1 MSGCTPNRDGR
12 PASAAAIPGRTVCVG
27 EGSGWVSMRLAATVR
42 SKIMPVVLVALTLVT
57 AAGCANADAHPQTTA
72 ASVPSPVRLPAET
85 AGGACYL
92 LDYDVIEQI
101 VGTSFDV
108 AAASEAN
115 DTFTCVLQ
123 QAKDASYPDL
133 TLAVSATDADAT
145 TFKSTV
151 QPKGAAPVTELGKI
165 GYTVTLPPT
174 ADAGPTIEVGW
185 LSGNSRILIVRY
197 RFPATAT
204 PDDVGALTPKVVALA
219 KKIDQTSL

>member
-1 MSGCTPNRDGR
+1 
-12 PASAAAIPGRTVCVG
+12 VCVG
-27 EGSGWVSMRLAATVR
+27 EGRWWVSMRVR
-42 SKIMPVVLVALTLVT
+42 SKLMPAVLVGLTLVT
-57 AAGCANADAHPQTTA
+57 VAGCANADAHPQATA
-72 ASVPSPVRLPAET
+72 VSVPSPTRLPAGT

-123 QAKDASYPDL
+123 QAKEASYPDL

-165 GYTVTLPPT
+165 GYSVSLPPA
-174 ADAGPTIEVGW
+174 ADAGPTVEVGW
-185 LSGNSRILIVRY
+185 LSGNSRILILRY
-197 RFPATAT
+197 RFPATAA
-204 PDDVGALTPKVVALA
+204 PDDVNALTPKLVALA
-219 KKIDQTSL
+219 RKVDQTSL

>member
-1 MSGCTPNRDGR
+1 
-12 PASAAAIPGRTVCVG
+12 
-27 EGSGWVSMRLAATVR
+27 MRVR
-42 SKIMPVVLVALTLVT
+42 SKIMPVVLAGVALLTV
-57 AAGCANADAHPQTTA
+57 AGCANADAHPQTTA
-72 ASVPSPVRLPAET
+72 VSVPSPTRLPAGT

-151 QPKGAAPVTELGKI
+151 QPKGAAPVTELGRI
-165 GYTVTLPPT
+165 GYSVTQSP
-174 ADAGPTIEVGW
+174 AAAGPSVEVGW
-185 LSGNSRILIVRY
+185 LSGNSRILILRY

-204 PDDVGALTPKVVALA
+204 PDEVNALTPKLVALA
-219 KKIDQTSL
+219 KKVDQTSL

>member
-1 MSGCTPNRDGR
+1 MP
-12 PASAAAIPGRTVCVG
+12 
-27 EGSGWVSMRLAATVR
+27 VR
-42 SKIMPVVLVALTLVT
+42 SRIMPALLVGIVLLTVT
-57 AAGCANADAHPQTTA
+57 GCANADAHPQTTA
-72 ASVPSPVRLPAET
+72 VSVPSPSRLPAGV

-92 LDYDVIEQI
+92 LDYDVIEQV

-145 TFKSTV
+145 AFKSTV
-151 QPKGAAPVTELGKI
+151 QPKTAALVPELGKT
-165 GYTVTLPPT
+165 GYNVTLPPA

-185 LSGNSRILIVRY
+185 LSGNSRILILRY
-197 RFPATAT
+197 RFPATAA
-204 PDDVGALTPKVVALA
+204 PDDVTGLTPKLVALA
-219 KKIDQTSL
+219 RKVDQTSL